1 MIQQYF
7 KQIIRLWKSNPLFS
21 LISVL
26 ATAFTIAFV
35 MTLYMVYAFRTAD
48 MAPEINR
55 SRTLYSGDGY
65 SFLTKDR
72 SNANSGMSKSAAE
85 KIFGNLKNAE
95 TVSYIVNKGEGVGF
109 VGTSPANREKRI
121 VSPVDPDY
129 FRIFRFDFLAGNPL
143 TDEQFDAQSKVAV
156 ITDKLALSLFGSV
169 DEAMGKNIT
178 IGFVDHRVTGIVKS
192 VSSLFNKTYSDVWIV
207 ADKLSMDWGQEYSEG
222 LHGMCR
228 VIVVAKKGASL
239 KKLQADIDE
248 NIKKL
253 NDGLREFTFEL
264 KMSSHPQASF
274 FGDKI
279 AHPARIIVILILILL
294 VVPAIN
300 MSGLLSTQMK
310 KRNEEI
316 GIRKAY
322 GAGNWQ
328 VGRQLLFEN
337 LMLTLVGGVAGL
349 LLSFA
354 AVALVQKHV
363 TGRSDDGKRLGKFQ
377 PAHVG
382 FFQPVAVCADAA
394 VLSLHQSVVGHCS
407 RVERIA
413 DNHNRNHKRSI
424 IVCGNQHSNKFGKT

>member
-1 MIQQYF
+1 MLKHYF
-7 KQIIRLWKSNPLFS
+7 KQIVQLWKSNPLFS

-48 MAPEINR
+48 MPPEINR
-55 SRTLYSGDGY
+55 SRSLYSGDGY
-65 SFLTKDR
+65 SYLTKDR
-72 SNANSGMSKSAAE
+72 SNANRGMSKSAAE
-85 KIFGNLKNAE
+85 KIFGHLQNAE
-95 TVSYIVNKGEGVGF
+95 TVSYVVNKGEGVGF

-121 VSPVDPDY
+121 VSPVDDKY
-129 FRIFRFDFLAGNPL
+129 FQVFKFNFLAGNPL

-156 ITDKLALSLFGSV
+156 ITDKLALGLFGGV
-169 DEAMGKNIT
+169 DEAMGKTIT
-178 IGFVDHRVTGIVKS
+178 IGFNDHRVVGVVKS
-192 VSSLFNKTYSDVWIV
+192 VSSLFNKAYSDVWIV

-222 LHGMCR
+222 LRGMCR

-239 KKLQADIDE
+239 KKLQAEIDE

-253 NDGLREFTFEL
+253 NDGLRDFTFEL

-274 FGDKI
+274 FGDKM

-316 GIRKAY
+316 GVRKAY
-322 GAGNWQ
+322 GASNGQ

-354 AVALVQKHV
+354 AVALLK
-363 TGRSDDGKRLGKFQ
+363 DRLLADLMTVNASESFSL
-377 PAHVG
+377 PASA
-382 FFQPVAVCADAA
+382 FFNPWLFVLMLLFCLFINLLSAIVPVWNA
-394 VLSLHQSVVGHCS
+394 S
-407 RVERIA
+407 RTT
-413 DNHNRNHKRSI
+413 I
-424 IVCGNQHSNKFGKT
+424 IETIKGA